1 MRLVSLELSGFR
13 GFARPQAFNL
23 DADSIVV
30 VGMNGQG
37 KTSLFDGIL
46 WALSGSIPRLRGE
59 DARVVSIY
67 SETGQARAEL
77 RLKDPVTGA
86 QFTVTRSFDGA
97 EKRLALEGP
106 KGGYEGPSAEGQL
119 IELIC
124 PDAALSSDPSEA
136 LASVLTH
143 SVYLQQDLIRQ
154 FVEAATSQERFT
166 SASELVGAGRVTEL
180 QASLERAK
188 KAWSTATNQRENEL
202 RPMRER
208 LAVLEARLSELLGHA
223 SQDAS
228 AITTEDW
235 SRWWKDLAR
244 VGFSTAQ
251 VEAGS
256 REAPT
261 AIDDAIKRLE
271 ALRLSNARRL
281 ESLRVL
287 QTEATRLI
295 DGMIPEVSPL
305 RERAASLRREQDDMG
320 RLVREEQLRLS
331 EARRLEA
338 ASKEQ
343 AEQLRAL
350 ATLALKHLDDRCPV
364 CGQEYDKAAT
374 RKRLE
379 ETTKSAVTLPQAP
392 RKDRLPDLLAALEA
406 KENEEGTAR
415 LALRSAEQALSERQ
429 RAQQT
434 LRTRLTALGID
445 ADGDVAQTSAISAAI
460 TEAEQLMG
468 RIERLQRLGESFA
481 LHLAHS
487 SAVTVIE
494 ELRRETE
501 SLRRETASRDK
512 DIADR
517 NRTGDRAQRVIEA
530 LREAASGVVE
540 ERLREIGPLLQ
551 NIYARIDPHP
561 TFRAVTFLSEVVRGH
576 GRLSTV
582 LSDPIEDKQC
592 DAPAVVLSSSQI
604 NALGVSVF
612 LALNIGIGNA
622 PLSVAML
629 DDPLQSLDDI
639 NLLGLVN
646 LFRRAMRR
654 RQLLV
659 STHDAH
665 FGALLARKLRPSR
678 EGHSALVIELEG
690 WGRQGPAVQT
700 RSVES
705 DPAPLRLVA
714 SQTG

>member
-1 MRLVSLELSGFR
+1 MSLELSGFR
-13 GFARPQAFNL
+13 GFSRSQAFDL
-23 DADSIVV
+23 DADSVVV

-46 WALSGSIPRLRGE
+46 WALSGRIPRLRGE
-59 DARVVSIY
+59 DSRVVSIY

-77 RLKDPVTGA
+77 RLRDPEGS
-86 QFTVTRSFDGA
+86 QFTVTRSFDGT
-97 EKRLALEGP
+97 ERRVALEGP
-106 KGGYEGPSAEGQL
+106 KGTCEGPTAEGQL

-124 PDAALSSDPSEA
+124 PDAALSSDPPEA

-154 FVEAATSQERFT
+154 FVEAATPQERFT

-180 QASLERAK
+180 QAGLERAK
-188 KAWSTATNQRENEL
+188 KAWSTATNQRENEV

-208 LAVLEARLSELLGHA
+208 LAVLEARLSESLGHA
-223 SQDAS
+223 SQAAP
-228 AITTEDW
+228 AIATEDW
-235 SRWWKDLAR
+235 SRWWKDLAE
-244 VGFSTAQ
+244 VGLPAAQ
-251 VEAGS
+251 VDAGS
-256 REAPT
+256 REAPA

-271 ALRLSNARRL
+271 ALRRSNERRL
-281 ESLRVL
+281 ESLRVV
-287 QTEATRLI
+287 QIEATRLLNTP
-295 DGMIPEVSPL
+295 MPELLTL
-305 RERAASLRREQDDMG
+305 RERAASLRSELDEAR
-320 RLVREEQLRLS
+320 RLVSEEQLRLS

-338 ASKEQ
+338 ASNEQ
-343 AEQLRAL
+343 AEQVRAL
-350 ATLALKHLDDRCPV
+350 ASLALKLLNDRCPV

-379 ETTKSAVTLPQAP
+379 ETAKSARTNLQAP
-392 RKDRLPDLLAALEA
+392 RKDRLQDLLAALEA
-406 KENEEGTAR
+406 KENEDAAAK
-415 LALRSAEQALSERQ
+415 LALRSADQVLSERQ
-429 RAQQT
+429 RAQQS
-434 LRTRLTALGID
+434 LRARLNALGID
-445 ADGDVAQTSAISAAI
+445 ADEDAAQDSAVSAAI
-460 TEAEQLMG
+460 TEAEQLTG
-468 RIERLQRLGESFA
+468 RIGQLQHLGESFA
-481 LHLAHS
+481 LRLAHS
-487 SAVTVIE
+487 SAVTVID
-494 ELRRETE
+494 ELRRETDT
-501 SLRRETASRDK
+501 LRRETASRDK

-517 NRTGDRAQRVIEA
+517 NRTGDRAQSVIEA

-592 DAPAVVLSSSQI
+592 DVPAVVLSSSQI

-639 NLLGLVN
+639 NLLGLVD

-678 EGHSALVIELEG
+678 ERHSALVIELEG
-690 WGRQGPAVQT
+690 WGRQGPTVRT
-700 RSVES
+700 RSVEG

-714 SQTG
+714 SQAG